1 MRPPLQWNAGG
12 GDAYKVPDR
21 MDIDLGRRSRR
32 LRVDTLVR
40 LRWLALCGQ
49 AVAVLFVRYG
59 LGFPIPLGLCLLFI
73 ASSAWLNLLLR
84 LRFGRSD
91 RLEDPPAAAML
102 AYDIVQLSA
111 LLYLTGGLAN
121 PFSMLFLAPIMIA
134 AVSFSGRITL
144 GLTSLVV
151 AAATAL
157 TFLHYPLPWHP
168 GAPLQLPFLYIAG
181 IWVAMAIGAAF
192 MAIYASRIAE
202 ETRKLADAFAAT
214 ELVMAREQ
222 HLSQLD
228 GLAAAA
234 AHELGTPLATI
245 TLVVR
250 ELQKQLPQNQT
261 IEEDVQLIAQEVGR
275 CRSIL
280 GKIASLGD
288 ESGAILNEMSLGVL
302 LEEAAAPHREF
313 GVVVTT
319 LKRGSEPEP
328 ICRRNPGII
337 YGLGNLVENAIDFA
351 RSEVKI
357 IAWWNA
363 TSVEVVVE
371 DDGPG
376 FSADVI
382 GRLGEP
388 YVTTRRDRRAK
399 SEEDSGLGLGLFI
412 AKTLLERSGA
422 AVIPSNLAA
431 PDSGARVTIR
441 WPRAAFE
448 PPNRSRYLEEPIKVG
463 LSG

>member
-1 MRPPLQWNAGG
+1 MRPPLQFDSGASGE
-12 GDAYKVPDR
+12 AYATPDR
-21 MDIDLGRRSRR
+21 LDLGRRSRR

-40 LRWLALCGQ
+40 LRWLAVFGQ
-49 AVAVLFVRYG
+49 ATAVLFVRFG
-59 LGFPIPLGLCLLFI
+59 LRFPIPLGLCLLFI
-73 ASSAWLNLLLR
+73 ASSAWLNILLR

-91 RLEDPPAAAML
+91 RLEDAPAAAML
-102 AYDIVQLSA
+102 AYDILQLSA
-111 LLYLTGGLAN
+111 LLYLTGGLEN
-121 PFSMLFLAPIMIA
+121 PFSILFLAPIMIA

-144 GLTSLVV
+144 GLTLLGV

-157 TFLHYPLPWHP
+157 TFVHYPLPWVP
-168 GAPLQLPFLYIAG
+168 GAPLELPFLYIAG
-181 IWVAMAIGAAF
+181 IWVAITLGAAF
-192 MAIYASRIAE
+192 TAIYASWIAE

-245 TLVVR
+245 TLVVK
-250 ELQKQLPQNQT
+250 ELQKQLPQGSAFD
-261 IEEDVQLIAQEVGR
+261 EDVELIAQEVGR

-288 ESGAILNEMSLGVL
+288 ESGTILNEMSLGVL

-313 GVVVTT
+313 DIAITIAKEG
-319 LKRGSEPEP
+319 GEPEP
-328 ICRRNPGII
+328 ICRRNPGMI
-337 YGLGNLVENAIDFA
+337 YGLGNLIENAIDFA
-351 RSEVKI
+351 KSEVKI
-357 IAWWNA
+357 IARWSP
-363 TSVEVVVE
+363 TIVEVAIE

-388 YVTTRRDRRAK
+388 YVTTKTDRRAK
-399 SEEDSGLGLGLFI
+399 SEEDFGLGLGLFI

-422 AVIPSNLAA
+422 AVIPSNLAS
-431 PDSGARVTIR
+431 PHSGARVTIR
-441 WPRAAFE
+441 WPRATFE
-448 PPNRSRYLEEPIKVG
+448 SDRRGSRRDEPMKAMF
-463 LSG
+463 SG

>member
-1 MRPPLQWNAGG
+1 MRPSLQWNPGVPDGNRPPLSL
-12 GDAYKVPDR
+12 
-21 MDIDLGRRSRR
+21 DLGRRSRR

-40 LRWLALCGQ
+40 LRWLAVCGQ
-49 AVAVLFVRYG
+49 ATAVLFVRFA

-73 ASSAWLNLLLR
+73 ASSAWLNVLLR
-84 LRFGRSD
+84 IRFGRSD
-91 RLEDPPAAAML
+91 RLEDPPAALML

-111 LLYLTGGLAN
+111 LLYLTGGLEN
-121 PFSMLFLAPIMIA
+121 PFSILFLAPIMIA

-144 GLTSLVV
+144 GLTLLGV

-157 TFLHYPLPWHP
+157 TFVHYPLPWAP
-168 GAPLQLPFLYIAG
+168 GAPLNLPFLYIGG
-181 IWVAMAIGAAF
+181 IWMAITIGAAF
-192 MAIYASRIAE
+192 TAIYASRIAE

-245 TLVVR
+245 TLVVK
-250 ELQKQLPQNQT
+250 ELQKQLPPDSPFD
-261 IEEDVQLIAQEVGR
+261 EDVGLIVQEIGR

-280 GKIASLGD
+280 AKIASLGD
-288 ESGAILNEMSLGVL
+288 ESGNILSEMSVGVL
-302 LEEAAAPHREF
+302 LEEAVAPHRDF
-313 GVVVTT
+313 GIQITIA
-319 LKRGSEPEP
+319 KQGQEPEP

-337 YGLGNLVENAIDFA
+337 YGLGNLIENAIDFA

-357 IAWWNA
+357 IARWNA
-363 TSVEVVVE
+363 SFVEVAIE

-376 FSADVI
+376 FSPDVI

-388 YVTTRRDRRAK
+388 YVTTKKDRRAK
-399 SEEDSGLGLGLFI
+399 SEEDFGLGLGLFI

-422 AVIPSNLAA
+422 AVIPSNVAA
-431 PDSGARVTIR
+431 PQSGARVTIR
-441 WPRAAFE
+441 WPRATFE
-448 PPNRSRYLEEPIKVG
+448 PGRRGRGTEDPVKSVFAG
-463 LSG
+463 G